1 MDSVDNVIYI
11 WLFLMIFIVI
21 SLFRR
26 NIIRKIISKR
36 KNTERKGLYA
46 WCGA

>member
-11 WLFLMIFIVI
+11 WLFLMFFIVI

-26 NIIRKIISKR
+26 NIIRKIIQK
-36 KNTERKGLYA
+36 ERIPKGKEL
-46 WCGA
+46 